1 VCTKILGGRA
11 LAPLAVA
18 GHVGDLRQEYLR
30 RVTSRPAPRDLRA
43 SDFDRDRVIKPLAEA
58 AADGRLTADEHSERV
73 ERAYQARTL
82 GELAALTTDL
92 VGQDAQP
99 IKLDGRRAVTGIFG
113 RDSRDGRWVVPDV
126 LPVVAIFGEV
136 ELDLREALLQS
147 GRIVVYAT
155 LIAGTIH
162 LLVPD
167 GVAVETTGTAVL
179 TRKVN
184 RTVRQPSQRWPGPGP
199 HRPGEGQDGAPQLV
213 VEVRAVGF
221 GGTVKVTSPK
231 RPRRLG
237 GLRRGTL
244 PGG

>member
-1 VCTKILGGRA
+1 
-11 LAPLAVA
+11 
-18 GHVGDLRQEYLR
+18 
-30 RVTSRPAPRDLRA
+30 VTYRPAPRDLRA
-43 SDFDRDRVIKPLAEA
+43 SDFDRDRVITLLAEA

-82 GELAALTTDL
+82 GQLAVLTTDL

-113 RDSRDGRWVVPDV
+113 RDSRDGRWVVPDS

-147 GRIVVYAT
+147 GRIIVYAT
-155 LIAGTIH
+155 LIGGTIH
-162 LLVPD
+162 LIVPD
-167 GVAVETTGTAVL
+167 GVSVETSGTAVL
-179 TRKVN
+179 TRKIN
-184 RTVRQPSQRWPGPGP
+184 RTVRQPAHRWSAAGQPVAGQGEPGQP
-199 HRPGEGQDGAPQLV
+199 V

-221 GGTVKVTSPK
+221 GGTIKVTSPK

-244 PGG
+244 PRD

>member
-1 VCTKILGGRA
+1 
-11 LAPLAVA
+11 
-18 GHVGDLRQEYLR
+18 
-30 RVTSRPAPRDLRA
+30 VTYRPAPRDLRA
-43 SDFDRDRVIKPLAEA
+43 SDFDRDRVIKLLAES
-58 AADGRLTADEHSERV
+58 AADGRLTAEEHSERV

-92 VGQDAQP
+92 VMPDAQP

-113 RDSRDGRWVVPDV
+113 RDSRDGRWVVPDS

-179 TRKVN
+179 TRRIS
-184 RTVRQPSQRWPGPGP
+184 RTVREFGPRGTVASPLRTGQGQQSRGQANPGADQP
-199 HRPGEGQDGAPQLV
+199 V
-213 VEVRAVGF
+213 VEVRTVGF
-221 GGTVKVTSPK
+221 GGTIKVTAPK

-244 PGG
+244 PRG